1 MKKKICHRLYAMLMK
16 MQEKRLSYVLYYVNG
31 GNVREFLSFFRTPKD
46 MSQVTVTVWA
56 ILADLH
62 LQYRGCAFV
71 FWFALILPTFCLPII
86 WLSRTTGCLGR
97 NNVFESITDIL
108 EPFSLQRRNFAQLER
123 PVKLHHSQRT
133 LSEHEI

>member
-1 MKKKICHRLYAMLMK
+1 MEVVKEVMKLRWVDIYHEEKNGHRLYAMLMK

-62 LQYRGCAFV
+62 LQYRGAHLFFGLHCFCRPFV
-71 FWFALILPTFCLPII
+71 CPLFGYQEQPDVLEEITFLN
-86 WLSRTTGCLGR
+86 L
-97 NNVFESITDIL
+97 
-108 EPFSLQRRNFAQLER
+108 
-123 PVKLHHSQRT
+123 
-133 LSEHEI
+133 

>member
-1 MKKKICHRLYAMLMK
+1 MEAVKEVMKLRWVDIYHEEKKCHRLYRMLMK

-62 LQYRGCAFV
+62 LSGCAFV
-71 FWFALILPTFCLPII
+71 FIQFLVCHCFCRPFVSPLFGYQEQPDV
-86 WLSRTTGCLGR
+86 L
-97 NNVFESITDIL
+97 EEITCWNL
-108 EPFSLQRRNFAQLER
+108 
-123 PVKLHHSQRT
+123 
-133 LSEHEI
+133 